1 MDTQLYTALIQSFS
15 AQLEQRLLDD
25 TYRLDTENTCLISNR
40 RKVICIVNEE
50 IGEHKNSPLNLAL
63 AKAFY
68 DKLPP
73 QIKSLA
79 QLRVAPH
86 NASKSLVRPANDAT
100 LKEKYPTP
108 GPRTASANASSRSE
122 NLLTDEHYKRLKSLL
137 ENQTDSAYFNDDA
150 AAITSLDGQI
160 HYMPGKNGKFKIDL
174 TCAKLPNY
182 RAIKE
187 HYTEWATAT
196 SAAQWDKSALRGK
209 DKTFPKKHTK
219 ATPGLLKAS
228 LPPTPHTK
236 SPATKPKS
244 SPIKQK
250 PLEPREYQ
258 SEKKLTRP
266 TMTAAQPPS
275 GKVQWQIQQFLD
287 NIDAEIDLINI
298 PGPDNA
304 SRWDPETKSRIRSAL
319 KNTFALYREQFKSGQ
334 WCNTTQKLQ
343 NDLDKLKE
351 MQRSMYHAA
360 RSPDAKPED
369 LPLKG
374 IKNRDY
380 DCLPISQNQC
390 EIHNQN
396 YLFFVTA
403 YQLIGEDALCP
414 ETHPIPNEEIEEKRK
429 IQNSLINLRKER
441 ADLESL
447 IRQTAIDNKEKR
459 ATIEDLKKED
469 PEAHKKKIKEK
480 AESIFL
486 NELLL
491 PGHEEDLAKLQDKL
505 HREEERIKD
514 IESKERAK
522 AINLAKDWSSFY
534 KYQLSTKQTDNRTR
548 HLPEKF
554 NNPIDRGN
562 TFPSWLFGIPNEL
575 HVNYD
580 IIPKSSMAKV
590 LQQNWTAVCVDQ
602 NAKHFCTLVKRTD
615 GSIAELNDSCVNPK
629 RFPNVQAMIAYFMD
643 PDCKFGIRIQKN

>member
-1 MDTQLYTALIQSFS
+1 MDAQLNTALIQSFS
-15 AQLEQRLLDD
+15 TQLEQRLLDD
-25 TYRLDTENTCLISNR
+25 TYRLDTANTCLINNR
-40 RKVICIVNEE
+40 SRSVICIVNGE
-50 IGEHKNSPLNLAL
+50 IGEHINTPHNLERAQ
-63 AKAFY
+63 AFY
-68 DKLPP
+68 DELHP
-73 QIKSLA
+73 QIRSLA
-79 QLRVAPH
+79 QLRVVPH
-86 NASKSLVRPANDAT
+86 NSSKSLVRPANDAT
-100 LKEKYPTP
+100 LEKYPTP
-108 GPRTASANASSRSE
+108 DLQTPSAKASSRSE

-160 HYMPGKNGKFKIDL
+160 HYMPGKNGEFKIDL
-174 TCAKLPNY
+174 TCAKLPYY

-187 HYTEWATAT
+187 HYTEWEKAT
-196 SAAQWDKSALRGK
+196 SASAQSALQDK
-209 DKTFPKKHTK
+209 DKTLRQEHTR
-219 ATPGLLKAS
+219 ATPDLLKAS
-228 LPPTPHTK
+228 LPHTPHRK
-236 SPATKPKS
+236 PLATKRNS
-244 SPIKQK
+244 SSIKQK
-250 PLEPREYQ
+250 PLELREYQ
-258 SEKKLTRP
+258 SKKTLTQP
-266 TMTAAQPPS
+266 TITAAHPPS
-275 GKVQWQIQQFLD
+275 GNVQWQIQQFLD
-287 NIDAEIDLINI
+287 NIGAEIDLINI
-298 PGPDNA
+298 PGPDDA
-304 SRWDPETKSRIRSAL
+304 FPWDPGTKSRIRSAL

-334 WCNTTQKLQ
+334 RCNTTHKLQ
-343 NDLDKLKE
+343 NDLDKLRE

-374 IKNRDY
+374 INNREY

-429 IQNSLINLRKER
+429 IQKGLRNLRKELT
-441 ADLESL
+441 DLESL
-447 IRQTAIDNKEKR
+447 IRQTAIDNQEKR
-459 ATIEDLKKED
+459 ETIEDLKRKD
-469 PEAHKKKIKEK
+469 PAAYKTEIDKK
-480 AESIFL
+480 AESAFL

-491 PGHEEDLAKLQDKL
+491 SGHEKDLAKLKDKL

-514 IESKERAK
+514 MESKDRAK
-522 AINLAKDWSSFY
+522 AINLANDWSSFY

-548 HLPEKF
+548 DLPEKF
-554 NNPIDRGN
+554 KDHIDRGN
-562 TFPSWLFGIPNEL
+562 TFPASLFGIPREL

-643 PDCKFGIRIQKN
+643 PDCKFGIRIQKD